1 MSIRTTVT
9 LDEDVLEAVK
19 REGHRKGMPFR
30 RALNELVRA
39 GLMAGQ
45 QLPAS
50 REFQIRPRDMVARA
64 GLNFHNIGELLG
76 AGEGEDY
83 R

>member
-1 MSIRTTVT
+1 MRIRTTVT
-9 LDEDVLEAVK
+9 LDEDVLESVK
-19 REGHRKGMPFR
+19 REGQRKGIPFR

-39 GLMAGQ
+39 GLLAGQ

-50 REFQIRPRDMVARA
+50 REFQIQPRDMMASP
-64 GLNFHNIGELLG
+64 GLNFHNIDELLG
-76 AGEGEDY
+76 AGEGEDH